1 MKTLLTL
8 SLLLLLSITLGF
20 GQNQASGDFL
30 DYLNGKISAFPGSG
44 GNDFTEPTSG
54 EHNTWN
60 AAITEIINGQYAQAH
75 TTLSG
80 LGYRLVEYTDNVS
93 GAVYYIVEKLSSA
106 SNYWG
111 IYVFNPAPDRS
122 TLIIQGPHPKY
133 DTNTG
138 SQAAYVFR
146 EIGARALFLSGTH
159 RCNHSTAS
167 SCSGTTSACG
177 TSEAFRI
184 SDNPHNTN
192 TIFQTTTEN
201 LFNALPNS
209 IFIQLHGFGKESSD
223 PYVILSNGTQLQ
235 PLPLDFLARIRD
247 ELFAEDN
254 VLTFKIAHLD
264 NWTRLTGTTNVQG
277 RMINAAADPCLEVS
291 PGNNGRFIH
300 IEQERTRL
308 RDDVSG
314 WTKVSNALSRV
325 FVADGGPNTVVTF
338 SPALS
343 TTDEAAGTTTLT
355 LEIQN
360 PSNSQATTVDVALT
374 GGNPADVNNY
384 TTQTVTFPAGSSASQ
399 TLQLTITDDLDLE
412 GDEMLIFGL
421 QSPTGG
427 NSAAIGTMSAHA
439 LNVLDNDDPDL
450 VVNEFMPWPAGSD
463 ASAGGA
469 TRFDSNGDGTYSYHY
484 DEYIELV
491 NKGSAPADISGW
503 KINDGADRHIFPANT
518 IVPPG
523 GAIVVF
529 GGGTPSGSF
538 GNSIVQTASES
549 TSLGLVNTGDQ
560 VFINNSADIT
570 QLSFTY
576 GPATRPVAFVRSPDI
591 TGDLVPH
598 PLTSA
603 YSNEDGTDAQA
614 SPGLRQDGTPFGDLN
629 TGVQFASSGT
639 TVGEA
644 TGQVN
649 MALTISNPSSTQATS
664 VDLVL
669 TAGDPADIDNYITQT
684 VTFPAGSSTS
694 QSIPVTVTDDL
705 VEEGTETLTFTL
717 QNVSGGTNASIAS
730 PATFDLNITDN
741 DLRPVA
747 DFTADL
753 TNIEAGGTVS
763 FTDQST
769 NGPTSW
775 SWSFPGGIPSSSSAQ
790 HPQVTYNTAGVY
802 DVTLTATNAVG
813 SDAATKVGYITV
825 TAPGNCTTLNF
836 EDFESG
842 WGIWNDGGSDA
853 RRSSGDAAYAK
864 SGSYPVRLQDNTS
877 TSVMTTDN
885 LDLTAYSSAEI
896 SFSYITNSMDNGNED
911 FWLQVSTDGGNSFTT
926 VEEWNLNDEFV
937 NDQRY
942 DETVT
947 IDGITFTAS
956 TQFRFRC
963 DASANN
969 DQVFIDDV
977 EIRGC
982 GAGAGSSFISA
993 DAPTITSVDSDQI
1006 STTAKKVL
1014 GHTATEWKGEAGKL
1028 EDAGEFATN
1037 LHPNPASQ
1045 IANLDLIGKIDQEA
1059 DIFLFNM
1066 HGQLMQVYHLDQV
1079 EDNRI
1084 SLPLNTLTNGVYAV
1098 IVKSGQQTVGVH
1110 RLVVF
1115 KSN

>member
-1 MKTLLTL
+1 MKTLATLTVL
-8 SLLLLLSITLGF
+8 CLLSITLSF
-20 GQNQASGDFL
+20 GQDQASGDFL
-30 DYLNGKISAFPGSG
+30 AYIDGKISAFPGSG
-44 GNDFTEPTSG
+44 GNEFSEPTIG
-54 EHNTWN
+54 ESNTWN
-60 AAITEIINGQYAQAH
+60 TAITEVMNAQYAQAH
-75 TTLSG
+75 TTLAG

-93 GAVYYIVEKLSSA
+93 GSVYYIVEKLSSA

-159 RCNHSTAS
+159 RCNDSTAS

-177 TSEAFRI
+177 NSEAFRI

-192 TIFQTTTEN
+192 TIFHTTTEN
-201 LFNALPNS
+201 LFDAIPNS

-223 PYVILSNGTQLQ
+223 PYVILSNGTPLQ

-247 ELFAEDN
+247 ELFVEDN

-277 RMINAAADPCLEVS
+277 RMINASADPCLEIS
-291 PGNNGRFIH
+291 TGNNGRFIH
-300 IEQERTRL
+300 IEQEKTRL
-308 RDDVSG
+308 RNDVSG
-314 WTKVSNALSRV
+314 WTKMSNALARV

-338 SPALS
+338 SPVLS
-343 TTDEAAGTTTLT
+343 SADETAGTTTMT

-360 PSNSQATTVDVALT
+360 PSGSQATTVEVVLT
-374 GGNPADVNNY
+374 TGDPADVNNY
-384 TTQTVTFPAGSSASQ
+384 TTQTITFPAGSSASQ
-399 TLQLTITDDLDLE
+399 TLDLTITDDQDLE
-412 GDEMLIFGL
+412 GDETLLFSL
-421 QSPTGG
+421 QNPAGG
-427 NSAAIGTMSAHA
+427 NSATIGTMSAHA
-439 LNVLDNDDPDL
+439 LSILDDDDPDL

-484 DEYIELV
+484 DEYVELV
-491 NKGSAPADISGW
+491 NKGTAPADISGW

-560 VFINNSADIT
+560 VFIKDGADVT

-591 TGDLVPH
+591 TGDFVPH

-603 YSNEDGTDAQA
+603 YSNEDGTNAQA
-614 SPGLRQDGTPFGDLN
+614 SPGVRQDGTPFGNLD

-644 TGQVN
+644 AGQIN
-649 MALTISNPSSTQATS
+649 ITLSISNPSSTQATS

-669 TAGDPADIDNYITQT
+669 TAGDPADIDNYTTQT

-694 QSIPVTVTDDL
+694 ESIPLTITDDL
-705 VEEGTETLTFTL
+705 LEEATETLTFTL
-717 QNVSGGTNASIAS
+717 QNITGGTNASIAS
-730 PATFDLNITDN
+730 PATFDLSITDN
-741 DLRPVA
+741 DFSPVA

-753 TNIEAGGTVS
+753 TSIEEGGTVS

-769 NGPTSW
+769 NGPSSW
-775 SWSFPGGIPSSSSAQ
+775 SWSFPGGTPSASTAQ
-790 HPQVTYNTAGVY
+790 HPQVTYAVAGIY

-813 SDAATKVGYITV
+813 NDVETKVGYITV
-825 TAPGNCTTLNF
+825 TVPGNCATINF

-842 WGIWNDGGSDA
+842 WGIWNDGGNDA
-853 RRSSGDAAYAK
+853 WRSSGDASYAN
-864 SGSYPVRLQDNTS
+864 SGSFTVRLQDNTN

-896 SFSYITNSMDNGNED
+896 SFSYITRSMDNANED
-911 FWLQVSTDGGNSFTT
+911 FWLQISTDGGNSFTT
-926 VEEWNLNDEFV
+926 IEEWNLNDEFV

-942 DETVT
+942 NETVS
-947 IDGITFTAS
+947 IDGIAFTAS

-982 GAGAGSSFISA
+982 GAGQSSVLADTPNTISLGRDEIAGEGRKI
-993 DAPTITSVDSDQI
+993 
-1006 STTAKKVL
+1006 L
-1014 GHTATEWKGEAGKL
+1014 EHTATVQHIEVGKL
-1028 EDAGEFATN
+1028 EDHAEFSTN

-1045 IANLDLIGKIDQEA
+1045 IANLDLMGKTDQEA
-1059 DIFLFNM
+1059 DVYLFNM
-1066 HGQLMQVYHLDQV
+1066 HGQVIQVYHLDQV
-1079 EDNRI
+1079 ENNRI
-1084 SLPLNTLTNGVYAV
+1084 ALPLTGLTNGVYAV
-1098 IVKSGQQTVGVH
+1098 IVKSGQRTVGVH
-1110 RLVVF
+1110 RLMVF
-1115 KSN
+1115 K